1 MTSMQSQIFKI
12 KAMELGN
19 IIVGVISV
27 FICVGPFIIIYVV
40 KLNRQ
45 NKMLGTL
52 QNGLYN
58 QQINIGQ
65 HEFCGDFLLGFDEEK
80 KYLLFLKKRPNNEFF
95 IKSIDLSTVH
105 FCKILKDMKTIKD
118 HQKSNDFI
126 EQIDLCLIDIN
137 KKEERLELFNDEYNT
152 QLDGELQCAGK
163 WSHLINALILK

>member
-1 MTSMQSQIFKI
+1 
-12 KAMELGN
+12 
-19 IIVGVISV
+19 
-27 FICVGPFIIIYVV
+27 
-40 KLNRQ
+40 
-45 NKMLGTL
+45 MLGTL

-65 HEFCGDFLLGFDEEK
+65 HEFCGDFLLGFDVEK
-80 KYLLFLKKRPNNEFF
+80 KYLLFLKKRPNHEFL

-105 FCKILKDMKTIKD
+105 SCKIIKDMKTIKD

-152 QLDGELQCAGK
+152 QLDGELQFAEK